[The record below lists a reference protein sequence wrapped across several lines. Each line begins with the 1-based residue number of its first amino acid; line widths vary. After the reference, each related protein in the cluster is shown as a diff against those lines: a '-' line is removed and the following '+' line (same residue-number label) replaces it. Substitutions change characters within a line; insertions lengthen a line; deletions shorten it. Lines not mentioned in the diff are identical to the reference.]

1 MSMMCHAMMKKRKK
15 VIVIARKGRYFYHVN
30 IKMHRKPKV
39 PRDEKKFE
47 NADW

>member
-1 MSMMCHAMMKKRKK
+1 MMKKRKK

-30 IKMHRKPKV
+30 IKMHRKPKI